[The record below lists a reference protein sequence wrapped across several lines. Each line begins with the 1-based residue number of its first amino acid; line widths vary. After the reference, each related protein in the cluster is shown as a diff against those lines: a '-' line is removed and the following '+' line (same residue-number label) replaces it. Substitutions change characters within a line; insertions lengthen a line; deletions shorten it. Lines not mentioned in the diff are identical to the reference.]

1 MESKFNLFFWKKDY
15 IERFKLDREAQE
27 ILNSFI
33 SLSPQKAEQFIKD
46 KYARS
51 VSREDIID
59 TYCISNDVK
68 KINSILKEIDE
79 NELSIEEIKEYKI
92 LELNEKENF
101 DGFNRGKT
109 IQKNIKMAQNRFSC
123 EIN

>member
-1 MESKFNLFFWKKDY
+1 MESKFNLIFWKKDY

-33 SLSPQKAEQFIKD
+33 SLSPQEAEQFIKD

-51 VSREDIID
+51 VYREDIID
-59 TYCISNDVK
+59 TYCTRYDVK

-92 LELNEKENF
+92 QELNETEEF
-101 DGFNRGKT
+101 
-109 IQKNIKMAQNRFSC
+109 
-123 EIN
+123 E